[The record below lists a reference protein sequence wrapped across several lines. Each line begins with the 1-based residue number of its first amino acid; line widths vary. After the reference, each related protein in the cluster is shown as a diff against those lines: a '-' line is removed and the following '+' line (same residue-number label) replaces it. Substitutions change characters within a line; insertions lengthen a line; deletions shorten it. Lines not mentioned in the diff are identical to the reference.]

1 MSRNRGSTH
10 FPDADGYATHP
21 RTVPRNACIQ
31 VRTGCAGTCKQT
43 RLLGCSQPGIDLRS
57 TRTCTAFPSTPHTWI
72 TRKYAKLLILL
83 KTGDGSLTLRRDAL
97 VHQWLVIPTIH
108 FPSHLITSLPLITP
122 IIMPHRDMIHK
133 EHWGKHE
140 QHRTSRFAGWP
151 AVGV

>member
-43 RLLGCSQPGIDLRS
+43 RLLGCWQPGIDLRS

-97 VHQWLVIPTIH
+97 VGNSYHPLPISLDH
-108 FPSHLITSLPLITP
+108 FITTHHSYHNASPRYDSQRALGGE
-122 IIMPHRDMIHK
+122 HK
-133 EHWGKHE
+133 